1 MSHFGIPPC
10 RPIGAIKNLIK
21 DAILDGHIE
30 NDAEAA
36 QALMERFGPVI
47 LAEWKRI
54 QERLVAGEFNEKG
67 ARDTFDAWLETMEV
81 SPSSR
86 P

>member
-1 MSHFGIPPC
+1 MRHFGIPPC

-30 NDAEAA
+30 NDAVAA
-36 QALMERFGPVI
+36 RALMETHGPAI
-47 LAEWKRI
+47 LEEWKRV
-54 QERLVAGEFNEKG
+54 QDRLAAGEFNEKG
-67 ARDTFDAWLETMEV
+67 ARDAFDAWLDTVEV
-81 SPSSR
+81 TPSNR

>member
-1 MSHFGIPPC
+1 MSHFNIPPC

-30 NDAEAA
+30 NDVEEARG
-36 QALMERFGPVI
+36 LMARIGPPI
-47 LAEWKRI
+47 LSHWKGI
-54 QERLVAGEFNEKG
+54 QDRLADGEFNEKV
-67 ARDTFDAWLETMEV
+67 ARDAFDDWLSTLEV

>member
-1 MSHFGIPPC
+1 MSHFEIPPC

-30 NDAEAA
+30 NEASAA
-36 QALMERFGPVI
+36 QELMERYGPII

-54 QERLVAGEFNEKG
+54 QERLASGEFNEKG
-67 ARDTFDAWLETMEV
+67 ARDTFDAWLETLDV